1 MLGCIP
7 SPKFRVI
14 HRSLLFEAIQEQK
27 RELLTE
33 TLEALKA
40 TEETNTKQDAEPPK
54 DAVEENDKE
63 PEDDNGEPTNKEE
76 EDIDSENVSK
86 IVEAL
91 EKLDQAH
98 REQKGN
104 LIKANENI
112 KSSRVDKVVNM
123 QEKIQSAK
131 ENLGRKEKMELHLLD
146 QPNAEGKTLMQIT
159 TEMDDDEATI
169 ILLRHGAN
177 PNVVDSEGNSPL
189 HTLCDQ
195 KDVKMATD
203 ILKSNGKLL
212 VNKESKMP
220 AIEELF
226 FVPDYEDVQELVE
239 AIDQSRHR
247 KEILDKI
254 LRREHLLFRLVE
266 NEKSEVLSIVLKKLK
281 HLNLDQ
287 EDYVNLVRNRGDGNT
302 PLHLA
307 LSQKSLKC
315 ASVLLEAGAR
325 LTTNARGLTPPIEE
339 FFTEENDNQITTALV
354 DGLVERVKAN
364 QLNEKQALKLL
375 IPDDKNRKI
384 LFHLAQGSNWGLISE
399 WAKED
404 KINFSNI
411 VPHLT
416 SSELEK
422 VVEVVKEGHW
432 KKEEVN
438 TLFCMED
445 HDGTIILS
453 RLQLDTQLKVA
464 TWNQART
471 NQIAHKMSKDFV
483 QGLILEATEGN
494 WNGEEL
500 GNSFCQLDSDK
511 KLKLATVD
519 VELQKQLA
527 VLSKTKTCL
536 SVPLLEN
543 SIQQWLYQ
551 EAAEGRWDQAMVFK
565 VLEKKETVNGAAV
578 TAVAKPGM

>member
-195 KDVKMATD
+195 KDVKTATD